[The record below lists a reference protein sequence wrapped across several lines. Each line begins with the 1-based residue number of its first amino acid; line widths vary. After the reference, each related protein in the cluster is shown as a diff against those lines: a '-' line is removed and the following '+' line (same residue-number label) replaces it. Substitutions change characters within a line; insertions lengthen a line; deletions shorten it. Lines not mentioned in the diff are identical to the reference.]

1 MSCRGSLSR
10 AAAALGKTHLII
22 YRDAKHCEGFRA
34 NLESVGVGIDLCPP
48 HVPQCNAFAERFL
61 SSIKSECL
69 SRLVFLSEGH
79 LRKTISTFIGY
90 YRHRGNHQGIDNK
103 LIVPPASLPQVGRIR
118 SQMELGAM
126 LNYYY
131 REVA

>member
-1 MSCRGSLSR
+1 LSCRGSLSR

-69 SRLVFLSEGH
+69 CRLLFFREEH
-79 LRKTISTFIGY
+79 LRKTISIFIGHS
-90 YRHRGNHQGIDNK
+90 RHRRNHQGIDNK
-103 LIVPPASLPQVGRIR
+103 LIVPPASLPEVGRIR
-118 SQMELGAM
+118 AQKELGGV

-131 REVA
+131 Y